1 MFLIYNKFRG
11 DEMNIT
17 QYIKSKPELEA
28 LNFQTVYQTIISLV
42 GDGILSMEDFNK
54 VKSVER

>member
-1 MFLIYNKFRG
+1 
-11 DEMNIT
+11 MNIT
-17 QYIKSKPELEA
+17 QYIKSKPELDA
-28 LNFQTVYQTIISLV
+28 MNFQTVYQTIISLV